1 MTTHSTFLPEK
12 PHGQRSLVGY
22 SPWGHRE
29 SDTTEPPSVYASPN
43 SSLHTTGANLMGAL
57 EHKWGTIMFCA
68 RWKWGLYPCSKQSL
82 EVGQLRRMCLW
93 LSKGDTYPEGA
104 DVGASPFWTLGPKD
118 SIFLGAIATHWE
130 CSLPS
135 VIPNSYKDFII
146 LIYKYP
152 MVEHWIV
159 MNFLLF

>member
-1 MTTHSTFLPEK
+1 MDRGAWWAK
-12 PHGQRSLVGY
+12 VHGVT
-22 SPWGHRE
+22 E
-29 SDTTEPPSVYASPN
+29 SQTRLSHQVCMHLLTAALTQPGPTSW
-43 SSLHTTGANLMGAL
+43 GAL
-57 EHKWGTIMFCA
+57 EHKWGTMMFCA
-68 RWKWGLYPCSKQSL
+68 GWKWGLYPCSKQSL

-104 DVGASPFWTLGPKD
+104 NVGASPFWTLGPKD
-118 SIFLGAIATHWE
+118 SISLCAIATHWE

>member
-1 MTTHSTFLPEK
+1 MCMHLLTAALTQLGPTS
-12 PHGQRSLVGY
+12 
-22 SPWGHRE
+22 W
-29 SDTTEPPSVYASPN
+29 
-43 SSLHTTGANLMGAL
+43 GAL
-57 EHKWGTIMFCA
+57 EHKWGTMMFCA
-68 RWKWGLYPCSKQSL
+68 GWKCGLYPCSKQSL

-104 DVGASPFWTLGPKD
+104 NVGASPFWTLGPKD
-118 SIFLGAIATHWE
+118 SISLCAIATHWE